1 MNDINIIAVDPR
13 QADHAKD
20 LIHLL
25 DLYAGGPCG
34 RGYGLEDSVKQ
45 NLCALLAGQVHY
57 RGWLAY
63 RAGVAVG
70 LVNAFLGVSSFRAK
84 LLLNIHDIC
93 VHPGAQRQGIGS
105 ALLRHVEQAAIAE
118 SCCKITLEVLEA
130 NQPAV
135 SAYLKAGF
143 KPYELD
149 PKLGQA
155 RFFEKYTG
163 L

>member
-1 MNDINIIAVDPR
+1 MDDLKIIAVDPKR
-13 QADHAKD
+13 ADHGRD
-20 LIHLL
+20 LISLL
-25 DLYAGGPCG
+25 DLYASGPSG
-34 RGYGLEDSVKQ
+34 RGYGLDDTVKE
-45 NLCALLAGQVHY
+45 NLCALLTLQAHY

-70 LVNAFLGVSSFRAK
+70 LVNAFLGVSSFRAQ

-93 VHPGAQRQGIGS
+93 VHPDAQRQGVGS
-105 ALLRHVEQAAIAE
+105 ALLKHVEQAAIKE

-130 NQPAV
+130 NRPAV
-135 SAYLKAGF
+135 GAYLKAGF

-149 PKLGQA
+149 PSLGQA